1 MSDPIRIDVFSDPAC
16 PWCLIGL
23 HRLDGAV
30 TDLAEDAQVE
40 IVHHP
45 YLLDPSAK
53 PEGEDIVE
61 VLTRK
66 YGRDPHEAW
75 KRIEAEAE
83 KAGLSLDMTKQKW
96 RYATQ
101 SAQALIAAA
110 GDKGTQHGLALAMS
124 DAYYLDALNIAD
136 PEVLAGIG
144 EKYGFSHDEALAI
157 VTDTEFQAEIT
168 AAAQAAA
175 QQGIQGVPFFVFS
188 QKYALSGAQ
197 PAEVFAEALQTVLRE
212 QAA

>member
-1 MSDPIRIDVFSDPAC
+1 MSNPIRIDVFSDPAC
-16 PWCLIGL
+16 PWCLVGL
-23 HRLDGAV
+23 HRLDAALA
-30 TDLAEDAQVE
+30 DLPEGTE
-40 IVHHP
+40 IDVAHHP

-75 KRIEAEAE
+75 ARIEAEAA
-83 KAGLSLDMTKQKW
+83 KDGVALDMTKQKW

-101 SAQALIAAA
+101 GAQALIAAA
-110 GDKGTQHGLALAMS
+110 AEKGVQHKLALAMS
-124 DAYYLDALNIAD
+124 DAYYLEACNIAD
-136 PEVLAGIG
+136 PEALADIA
-144 EKYGFSHDEALAI
+144 ENFGFSREEAILI
-157 VTDTEFQAEIT
+157 VTDTDLHAEIT

-175 QQGIQGVPFFVFS
+175 EQGIQGVPFFIFA

-197 PAEVFAEALQTVLRE
+197 PAAVFAEALQTVLRE
-212 QAA
+212 KAA